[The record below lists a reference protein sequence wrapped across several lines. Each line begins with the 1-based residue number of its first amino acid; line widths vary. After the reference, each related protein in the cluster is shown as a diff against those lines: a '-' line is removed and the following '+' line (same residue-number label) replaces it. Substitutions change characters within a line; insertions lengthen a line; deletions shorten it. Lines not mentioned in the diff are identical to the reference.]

1 MKRRA
6 VAYAWHVDDRIRM
19 ETAGGPDGTGTAGR
33 MPSPMLAG
41 VVTLAVVVFGL
52 VTALGADRA
61 PLDPDTIDPG
71 AELIEP
77 EIEPGFRVVAALDE
91 GPWDPFRIGGAY
103 LYVGDAPTVITDTDE
118 VFEAALPDL
127 EVLFGAMDAGEESIA
142 FGRTPDGPALWRST
156 DARIWELERLPWDGT
171 VRAAALIDGEILLI
185 GIATD
190 GPSFTYVTATEA
202 AGGWSVSATSRI
214 PDTALHSVPGG
225 FVGRGVATDGD
236 GYGYL
241 YSDNGVDW
249 IYQSDRAAAGS
260 RTAGQIPSF
269 VIETEDTPLLRLP
282 GDGRAF
288 APPAWP
294 VSGLWL
300 EGDVIWVQTP
310 DAAWSSYDGES
321 WTEFPI
327 DASTGVGN
335 GYSVLLPVGDVARLA
350 TSLDDRITLL
360 RWDPGSTRE

>member
-1 MKRRA
+1 MGDSVREWMTAVPCTVTKATPAAELAGLFASRRVTRA
-6 VAYAWHVDDRIRM
+6 STSAL
-19 ETAGGPDGTGTAGR
+19 AGR
-33 MPSPMLAG
+33 NSSA
-41 VVTLAVVVFGL
+41 
-52 VTALGADRA
+52 
-61 PLDPDTIDPG
+61 
-71 AELIEP
+71 
-77 EIEPGFRVVAALDE
+77 
-91 GPWDPFRIGGAY
+91 
-103 LYVGDAPTVITDTDE
+103 
-118 VFEAALPDL
+118 
-127 EVLFGAMDAGEESIA
+127 S
-142 FGRTPDGPALWRST
+142 
-156 DARIWELERLPWDGT
+156 
-171 VRAAALIDGEILLI
+171 
-185 GIATD
+185 
-190 GPSFTYVTATEA
+190 
-202 AGGWSVSATSRI
+202 GGWSVSATSRI